1 MRKGGVKL
9 KPFSEPGKISD
20 TILMLDAYGWRTS
33 KTTSSYVILGEKV
46 ALIEPAHRSS
56 AEKIVEGLKNFNVN
70 LNKVFYILVSHR
82 HFDHS
87 AGAPPLLKYLPN
99 AVIGAHLYT
108 IENFKNPEKLNRASQ
123 QMYGDYAEPIEP
135 VRDEEKLRVL
145 KEGEILELGNGLEI
159 EVVYT
164 PGHTSDHYAFYE
176 RKNKFMFTG
185 DAVGI
190 FGCRSLSVI
199 PTAFPPSF
207 KYKKYMESLE
217 KMLNYDLEIVS
228 FAHFGGVMGKDAN
241 EVIRLAI
248 ETLEDWKSIAEDVW
262 ETSKDI
268 SDLAKKLSEKYQE
281 KLEVFPKQ
289 VRGFIFQILATGL
302 ANSLFQRK

>member
-1 MRKGGVKL
+1 MKS
-9 KPFSEPGKISD
+9 FSEPGKITD
-20 TILMLDAYGWRTS
+20 NILMLDAYGWRTS
-33 KTTSSYVILGEKV
+33 KTTSSYIILGEKI

-56 AEKIVEGLKNFNVN
+56 AEKILEGMKNFNVDRS
-70 LNKVFYILVSHR
+70 KVFYILVSHR

-99 AVIGAHLYT
+99 AIIGAHLYT
-108 IENFKNPEKLNRASQ
+108 IENFKDPEKLNKASQ
-123 QMYGDYAEPIEP
+123 QMYGDYAEPIEQ

-159 EVVYT
+159 EVVHT
-164 PGHTSDHYAFYE
+164 PGHTSDHYAYYE

-190 FGCRSLSVI
+190 FGCKSMSVI

-207 KYKKYMESLE
+207 KYEKYMKSLE

-228 FAHFGGVMGKDAN
+228 FAHFGSVVGKDVN
-241 EVIRLAI
+241 NIIHLAI
-248 ETLEDWKSIAEDVW
+248 ETLKDWKNIAEEVW
-262 ETSKDI
+262 ETSK
-268 SDLAKKLSEKYQE
+268 SNSELAKRLSEKYQK

-289 VRGFIFQILATGL
+289 VKGFIFQILAMGL

>member
-20 TILMLDAYGWRTS
+20 TILMLDAYGWKTS

-56 AEKIVEGLKNFNVN
+56 AEKVVEGLKNFNVN

-87 AGAPPLLKYLPN
+87 AGGPSLLKYLPN
-99 AVIGAHLYT
+99 AVIGAHLY
-108 IENFKNPEKLNRASQ
+108 R
-123 QMYGDYAEPIEP
+123 
-135 VRDEEKLRVL
+135 
-145 KEGEILELGNGLEI
+145 
-159 EVVYT
+159 
-164 PGHTSDHYAFYE
+164 
-176 RKNKFMFTG
+176 
-185 DAVGI
+185 
-190 FGCRSLSVI
+190 
-199 PTAFPPSF
+199 
-207 KYKKYMESLE
+207 MESLE

-228 FAHFGGVMGKDAN
+228 FAHFGGVIGKDVN

-248 ETLEDWKSIAEDVW
+248 ETLEDWKSIAENVW

-268 SDLAKKLSEKYQE
+268 SDLAKKLGEKYQE